1 MINLARRKFITVT
14 AGLIA
19 APAIVRAAS
28 LMPVRAWAWAWD
40 DRASVEARKSGMSP
54 DGHCI
59 YYLTDKDAWFLI
71 DNLKYKVTER
81 EGLTYTDPAFFEAI
95 AGSVRINAT
104 PIK

>member
-28 LMPVRAWAWAWD
+28 LMPVRAWAWD
-40 DRASVEARKSGMSP
+40 DR
-54 DGHCI
+54 